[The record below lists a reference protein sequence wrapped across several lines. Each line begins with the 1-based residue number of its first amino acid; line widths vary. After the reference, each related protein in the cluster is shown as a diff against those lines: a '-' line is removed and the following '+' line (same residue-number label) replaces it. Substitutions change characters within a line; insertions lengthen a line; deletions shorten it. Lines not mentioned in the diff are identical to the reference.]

1 MNHKNLKTGFKNRF
15 LYLILFFAFLT
26 NATQSFGQEMEGS
39 IRYLLLHNWTKKM
52 AAVDYL
58 SKQQKEKIS
67 YMWGNESEWKLYTN
81 LYFNATGSKYEDSD
95 ERAEADDQGYSWRK
109 DVYVIRRDFAQ
120 NKTMDLIQLL
130 GKTYLVEDSLVAP
143 DWKIKNDMKEVA
155 GHICMNAYWEDT
167 VKQEKIAVW
176 FALDMP
182 LSAGPERLCGLPGII
197 LEANYNDGALVILAD
212 KIEMKKLGKEM
223 DLPKKTKAKKITES
237 AYQDMIHKHMVEKRE
252 NEEPWFWGIRY

>member
-1 MNHKNLKTGFKNRF
+1 MNSKSIKIGPRNRF
-15 LYLILFFAFLT
+15 LNCVLLLAFLVS
-26 NATQSFGQEMEGS
+26 ATQSFAQEMEGS

-58 SKQQKEKIS
+58 SKQQREKIA
-67 YMWGNESEWKLYTN
+67 YMWGNESEWKLYAN
-81 LYFNATGSKYEDSD
+81 LYFNATGSKYEDSE
-95 ERAEADDQGYSWRK
+95 ERADADDQGYSWRK

-120 NKTMDLIQLL
+120 NKTMDLIQML

-167 VKQEKIAVW
+167 VKQEKISVW

-197 LEANYNDGALVILAD
+197 LEANYNDGALAIVAD
-212 KIEMKKLGKEM
+212 KIVMKKLDHEL
-223 DLPKKTKAKKITES
+223 DLPKKSKAKKIAES
-237 AYQDMIHKHMVEKRE
+237 AYQDMIRKHMEEKRKS
-252 NEEPWFWGIRY
+252 EEPWFWGIRY